1 MVLPLPALD
10 SVLVA
15 PDAES
20 LRDENQWDLGTHE
33 FTLRAP
39 GHASF
44 PQ

>member
-1 MVLPLPALD
+1 MVLPLPTLD

-20 LRDENQWDLGTHE
+20 LRDENQWDL
-33 FTLRAP
+33 RARESTPRGP
-39 GHASF
+39 GHVSF